1 MATTTTTIKR
11 TKFKLTTEQL
21 LDMFYWLK
29 LMRAFDLRLSILVK
43 QGKVRS
49 GVYTGIGQEAIIVG
63 TCFALRKEDFI
74 CPLHRDLGSFLM
86 KGVEPRAM
94 MSQMF
99 GKATGLSK
107 GRDSALHSGV
117 SELGI
122 FGNTSMLGANL
133 PVAAGLG
140 LTFKMEKTDN
150 VVVAYFGEGASN
162 TGDFHEALNFA
173 GVQRL
178 PIVFVCENNLYAYSV
193 PVEKSMAIDDVAD
206 RAESYGFDGVSIN
219 GNDVLAVY
227 QSTQGALARAR
238 NGEGP
243 TLIECKT
250 YRWHGHSEHDK
261 AFYRTDEELA
271 MWKSRD
277 PIPTFTTYLQAG
289 NISERGEAEGNRRPR
304 GGDDRRC
311 RGICDERAG
320 PRVPRTRSRISM
332 PKELTYLEAIREALA
347 EEMRRDP
354 KVFVLGEDVGEYGGA
369 FGVTQGLF
377 QEFGES
383 RVIDTPISES
393 AIVGISIGASLRGY
407 RPVAEMQFADF
418 ISCGFDQIVNQ
429 AATLRYR
436 YGGRAS
442 VPIVV
447 RAPSGG
453 NVGGGLY
460 HSQNPEA
467 WFIHRPGLKVVA
479 PSTPFDAKGLLKAA
493 IRDDN
498 PVVYFEHKYLYRR
511 AKGAVPEGDEI
522 VPIGVAA
529 TRREGDDITLL
540 TYGAMVQPS
549 LEAADRLSKDGVEVE
564 VIDLRTL
571 LPFDKDA
578 ILRSVEKTNR
588 AMIVHE
594 DVKTLGI
601 GAELSA
607 VIMEERFDAL
617 DAPVMRVTYPDT
629 HCPFSNVLE
638 AFNLPDADK
647 ITAALRKL
655 AEY

>member
-1 MATTTTTIKR
+1 
-11 TKFKLTTEQL
+11 
-21 LDMFYWLK
+21 
-29 LMRAFDLRLSILVK
+29 
-43 QGKVRS
+43 
-49 GVYTGIGQEAIIVG
+49 
-63 TCFALRKEDFI
+63 
-74 CPLHRDLGSFLM
+74 
-86 KGVEPRAM
+86 
-94 MSQMF
+94 
-99 GKATGLSK
+99 
-107 GRDSALHSGV
+107 
-117 SELGI
+117 
-122 FGNTSMLGANL
+122 
-133 PVAAGLG
+133 
-140 LTFKMEKTDN
+140 
-150 VVVAYFGEGASN
+150 
-162 TGDFHEALNFA
+162 
-173 GVQRL
+173 
-178 PIVFVCENNLYAYSV
+178 
-193 PVEKSMAIDDVAD
+193 
-206 RAESYGFDGVSIN
+206 
-219 GNDVLAVY
+219 
-227 QSTQGALARAR
+227 
-238 NGEGP
+238 
-243 TLIECKT
+243 
-250 YRWHGHSEHDK
+250 
-261 AFYRTDEELA
+261 
-271 MWKSRD
+271 
-277 PIPTFTTYLQAG
+277 
-289 NISERGEAEGNRRPR
+289 
-304 GGDDRRC
+304 
-311 RGICDERAG
+311 
-320 PRVPRTRSRISM
+320 M
-332 PKELTYLEAIREALA
+332 PKELTYLEAIREALM

-383 RVIDTPISES
+383 RVVDTPISES

-498 PVVYFEHKYLYRR
+498 PVIYFEHKYLYRR

-529 TRREGDDITLL
+529 TRRAGDDITLL

-549 LEAADRLSKDGVEVE
+549 LEAADRLSNDGVEVE

-571 LPFDKDA
+571 MPFDKEA
-578 ILRSVEKTNR
+578 IFRSVEKTSR

-607 VIMEERFDAL
+607 VIMEEKFEVL

-629 HCPFSNVLE
+629 HCPFSSVLE

>member
-1 MATTTTTIKR
+1 
-11 TKFKLTTEQL
+11 
-21 LDMFYWLK
+21 
-29 LMRAFDLRLSILVK
+29 
-43 QGKVRS
+43 
-49 GVYTGIGQEAIIVG
+49 
-63 TCFALRKEDFI
+63 
-74 CPLHRDLGSFLM
+74 
-86 KGVEPRAM
+86 
-94 MSQMF
+94 
-99 GKATGLSK
+99 
-107 GRDSALHSGV
+107 
-117 SELGI
+117 
-122 FGNTSMLGANL
+122 
-133 PVAAGLG
+133 
-140 LTFKMEKTDN
+140 
-150 VVVAYFGEGASN
+150 
-162 TGDFHEALNFA
+162 
-173 GVQRL
+173 
-178 PIVFVCENNLYAYSV
+178 
-193 PVEKSMAIDDVAD
+193 
-206 RAESYGFDGVSIN
+206 
-219 GNDVLAVY
+219 
-227 QSTQGALARAR
+227 
-238 NGEGP
+238 
-243 TLIECKT
+243 
-250 YRWHGHSEHDK
+250 
-261 AFYRTDEELA
+261 
-271 MWKSRD
+271 
-277 PIPTFTTYLQAG
+277 
-289 NISERGEAEGNRRPR
+289 
-304 GGDDRRC
+304 
-311 RGICDERAG
+311 
-320 PRVPRTRSRISM
+320 M

-479 PSTPFDAKGLLKAA
+479 PSTSFDAKGLLKAA

-498 PVVYFEHKYLYRR
+498 PVIYFEHKYLYRR
-511 AKGAVPEGDEI
+511 AKGAVPEGDDI

-571 LPFDKDA
+571 LPFDRDA

-588 AMIVHE
+588 AMVVHE

-607 VIMEERFDAL
+607 VIMEEKFDAL

-629 HCPFSNVLE
+629 HCPFSSVLE